1 MSSHL
6 YTHILHD
13 GSVITLEE
21 ALDSRGITDENGNV
35 IHFNAS
41 DFPHF
46 HIECN
51 GYSYSLEDVL
61 TTPLTLRIQKIPVQ
75 QQQQQQVEESQTK
88 QQSERASTIK
98 SKSKEK

>member
-6 YTHILHD
+6 YPHILHD

-61 TTPLTLRIQKIPVQ
+61 KTPLTLRIQKIPV
-75 QQQQQQVEESQTK
+75 QQQQQVEESQTK